1 MPSRPHQPTL
11 SRFYPHLS
19 ERRGG
24 IARVQSDLA
33 SAQASAGAEPVA
45 MQMRVAIAEPST
57 EAGGRQ
63 NVITACVSNVGGH
76 VFEQR
81 HERERLMVEQQSRCG
96 SG

>member
-33 SAQASAGAEPVA
+33 SAQASAE
-45 MQMRVAIAEPST
+45 RHS
-57 EAGGRQ
+57 EA
-63 NVITACVSNVGGH
+63 
-76 VFEQR
+76 
-81 HERERLMVEQQSRCG
+81 QSPLPCRCG
-96 SG
+96 SPSQNRALKQEADRASRPGTLESRLSKGASGRQGKGK